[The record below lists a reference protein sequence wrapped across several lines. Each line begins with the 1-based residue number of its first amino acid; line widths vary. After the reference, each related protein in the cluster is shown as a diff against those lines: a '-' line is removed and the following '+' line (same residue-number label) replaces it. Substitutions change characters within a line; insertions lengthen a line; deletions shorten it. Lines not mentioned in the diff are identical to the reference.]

1 VSATTIGRPGVPESV
16 FDPEVHRTRLLEAER
31 RARRS
36 GWKRLIPRGWHLIL
50 IPLSLVMVAPFVWM
64 VLSSVMTNAEINH
77 APPTLWPHGINK
89 GGYNLVLRNSDFPRW
104 FLNSIIV
111 SLTVVVSQ
119 LILCSLAG
127 YAFARINFRGKS
139 VTLLLLLAT
148 ALIPFQLTVIPT
160 FLIFHDLHLID
171 TLGALIV
178 PQLTSALGIY
188 LMSSFFQSFPK
199 ELEEAGRIDGC
210 SRLGV
215 FWKIVMPLAR
225 PALAALAIITFIYA
239 WNDLFWPLIAIT
251 SDKNFTV
258 QVGLATFQGQHR
270 TEWSAVSAGITL
282 TTAPVLLVFLVGQ
295 RRFVQAITGAVKG

>member
-1 VSATTIGRPGVPESV
+1 VSATTIGRPGVPQTV
-16 FDPEVHRTRLLEAER
+16 FDPEVHRTRLVEAER

-36 GWKRLIPRGWHLIL
+36 GWKRLIPRGWHLVL

-89 GGYNLVLRNSDFPRW
+89 GGYNLVLRNSAFPRW
-104 FLNSIIV
+104 FLNSLIV
-111 SLTVVVSQ
+111 SLTSVVSQ

-127 YAFARINFRGKS
+127 YAFARIQFRGKN

-188 LMSSFFQSFPK
+188 LMSSFFQSFPR

-251 SDKNFTV
+251 SDKTFTV

>member
-1 VSATTIGRPGVPESV
+1 VYVEQQV
-16 FDPEVHRTRLLEAER
+16 FDPDVHRGRVAEAER
-31 RARRS
+31 RARRR
-36 GWKRLIPRGWHLIL
+36 GWKRFVPRGWHVVLL
-50 IPLSLVMVAPFVWM
+50 PLSIIMVLPFVWM
-64 VLSSVMTNAEINH
+64 VLSSFMTNAEINH
-77 APPTLWPHGINK
+77 APPTLFPHGLNR
-89 GGYNLVLRNSDFPRW
+89 GGYRMVLANSDFPRW
-104 FLNSIIV
+104 FVNSMIV
-111 SLTVVVSQ
+111 SGTVVVSQ
-119 LILCSLAG
+119 LIMCSLAG
-127 YAFARINFRGKS
+127 YAFARINFRGKNL
-139 VTLLLLLAT
+139 TLLLVLAT

-160 FLIFHDLHLID
+160 FLIFHDLGLID

-188 LMSSFFQSFPK
+188 LMSSFFQAFPK

-215 FWKIVMPLAR
+215 FVKIVLPLAK

-251 SDKNFTV
+251 SEKTYTV

-282 TTAPVLLVFLVGQ
+282 TTAPVLLVFLIGQ